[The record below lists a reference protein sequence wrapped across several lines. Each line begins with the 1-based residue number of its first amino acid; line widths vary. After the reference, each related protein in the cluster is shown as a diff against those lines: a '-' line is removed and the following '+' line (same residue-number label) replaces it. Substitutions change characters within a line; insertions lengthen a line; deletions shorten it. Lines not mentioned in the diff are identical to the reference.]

1 MVSTQASTRTR
12 PLMLR
17 QRIRVERST
26 PAVLGQLV
34 TVLIALVLT
43 WYGLILGL
51 MAIDVLDPDAANAVT
66 GYRSLFDELAA
77 LADDDVDG
85 IVRLF
90 TGVGGLLAFLV
101 FGWLALKQIPRPQLA
116 RGELLVTHDAGGEV
130 TLAPRAFERAAESAA
145 LGNDAVT
152 GAAGRYG
159 GEDVSVDITV
169 NRAPDVADTLRDVQR
184 RVRHA
189 LSRHELPDVPVHV
202 TVTKFDRERNVS

>member
-1 MVSTQASTRTR
+1 
-12 PLMLR
+12 MLR

-26 PAVLGQLV
+26 LVVLGQLV
-34 TVLIALVLT
+34 TVLISLALV

-51 MAIDVLDPDAANAVT
+51 MAIGILSADTANALT

-77 LADDDVDG
+77 LTEDDVDG

-90 TGVGGLLAFLV
+90 TGVGGLVAFLV
-101 FGWLALKQIPRPQLA
+101 LGWLALKQIPRPQLA
-116 RGELLVTHDAGGEV
+116 RGELLVTHDDRGEV

-145 LGNDAVT
+145 LGSEAVT

-159 GEDVSVDITV
+159 GDDVSVDIAV
-169 NRAPDVADTLRDVQR
+169 NRAHDVAHTLRDVQR
-184 RVRHA
+184 RVRLA